1 MAQRKIILI
10 LLLML
15 GVSHW
20 LSASHIVGGNIRLT
34 KKGADK
40 EYTLSLDLFID
51 EQNSRAGDIKPTVKL
66 AIYRRKDN
74 LKMGEFELPLL
85 SQQALAVSNQ
95 ACAQLRPL
103 KLGEVLYSKDIE
115 LDADRF
121 DDPGGYYVVHGICC
135 RSGAI
140 DNISQADESGMVF
153 HLEFPSPKTLTNSSP
168 AFSVPTGEYACK
180 GQPFTFSFKATDADG
195 DQLTYAI
202 VTPYKGFTSQGIA
215 FDNQPSAAYPM
226 VSWKPGFSATNSVPG
241 APGLKVD
248 GETGQLTVTASQV
261 GLFVF
266 AVICEEFRD
275 GKWIGSVR
283 RDFQL
288 AVVDC
293 PANAPPPPVITL
305 AKAPENARIGKT
317 ATGIITSVSAC
328 QGQEITLK
336 TDASPDWSF
345 QWQRDGQDLKGDT
358 TASLV
363 IKASGNYTV
372 IKKFRN
378 TCGKPSPAQ
387 TSVNVDMSEAEK
399 LKLTASGPT
408 TFCEGKSV
416 MLKAPEGNYTYAWF
430 KDDRQ
435 FPGAKESDYQP
446 HETGEYKVQ
455 ITSATTGCI
464 VTDSVIVRVNPKPL
478 ASILPPPLKTACS
491 GDTILLKAFAKPT
504 YKYQWLNTG
513 NILEKENAASLPVTQ
528 TGHYVLTVT
537 DTNQCQSTSDEVLLQ
552 FKTAPIVTMTPLSTI
567 CENATGPL
575 LLGGQPG
582 GGAFAGLGKAAGA
595 IIDSEFDPTKT
606 GPGKFVI
613 TYTLMDPGNTCPGRT
628 QQTIEVLPA
637 PVFTAS
643 DATVRR
649 GSEVQLNKNSV
660 DSLSYYWIPSVGLS
674 SPVTARPFASPD
686 TTTTYRVRATTPQG
700 CQYTTKLTVTVITV
714 LFIPDA
720 FTPNNDGINDSWVIR
735 GINDYPDCTVEVY
748 NRWGNPV
755 FVSRGYQQPWDGR
768 SEGQDLPPAV
778 YQYVIKPGG
787 SQPHRSGSLLITR

>member
-1 MAQRKIILI
+1 MLI
-10 LLLML
+10 
-15 GVSHW
+15 GVIHW
-20 LSASHIVGGNIRLT
+20 ASASHIVGGNIRLT
-34 KKGADK
+34 VKGTPDL
-40 EYTLSLDLFID
+40 YTLSLDLFID

-66 AIYRRKDN
+66 AVFRRKDN

-85 SQQALAVSNQ
+85 RQDPLAVSNQ

-103 KLGEVLYSKDIE
+103 KLRMVVYSQDIE
-115 LDADRF
+115 LDPERF
-121 DDPGGYYVVHGICC
+121 DDPGGYYVVHGVCC

-153 HLEFPSPKTLTNSSP
+153 HLEFPSPKSLINSSP

-215 FDNQPSAAYPM
+215 FDNQPSSAYPM

-241 APGLKVD
+241 SPALKVD

-266 AVICEEFRD
+266 AVICEEFRN

-293 PANAPPPPVITL
+293 PTNTPPAPTI
-305 AKAPENARIGKT
+305 AIEKAPENARIGKAANGT
-317 ATGIITSVSAC
+317 ITSVSVC
-328 QGQEITLK
+328 QGQGVTLK
-336 TDASPDWSF
+336 TEASPAWSF
-345 QWQRDGQDLKGDT
+345 QWQRDGQNLPGDT
-358 TASLV
+358 TATLV
-363 IKASGNYTV
+363 IKESGNYTV
-372 IKKFRN
+372 IKQFRN

-387 TSVNVDMSEAEK
+387 TSVKVDMSEAEK
-399 LKLTASGPT
+399 LKLSASGPT
-408 TFCEGKSV
+408 TFCEGKSII
-416 MLKAPEGNYTYAWF
+416 LKAPEGNYAYAWF
-430 KDDRQ
+430 KDDRP
-435 FPGAKESDYQP
+435 FPGAKEPDYQP

-455 ITSATTGCI
+455 ITSITTGCV
-464 VTDSVIVRVNPKPL
+464 VTDSVLVRVKPKPQ
-478 ASILPPPLKTACS
+478 ASIVPPALTTACS
-491 GDTILLKAFAKPT
+491 GDTIRLNAITRPT
-504 YKYQWLNTG
+504 YTYQWLNTG
-513 NILEKENAASLPVTQ
+513 TVLDQQRDAVLAVTQ

-537 DTNQCQSTSDEVLLQ
+537 DTNQCQATSEEVLLQ
-552 FKTAPIVTMTPLSTI
+552 FKTAPTVTMAPLSAI
-567 CENATGPL
+567 CENATARL
-575 LLGGQPG
+575 ALSAEPG
-582 GGAFAGLGKAAGA
+582 GGTFAGLGRAARA
-595 IIDSEFDPTKT
+595 VTALEFDPSKT
-606 GPGKFVI
+606 GPGQYVI
-613 TYTLMDPGNTCPGRT
+613 TYTLTMPGNTCPGRT
-628 QQTIEVLPA
+628 QQLVVVLQAPA
-637 PVFTAS
+637 ITVA

-649 GSEVQLNKNSV
+649 GSEVQLNKNSI
-660 DSLSYYWIPSVGLS
+660 DTLSYYWTPSVGLS
-674 SPVTARPFASPD
+674 SPVAARPFASPD

-700 CQYTTKLTVTVITV
+700 CQNTARLTVTVMTP

-720 FTPNNDGINDSWVIR
+720 FTPNNDGINDNWVIR
-735 GINDYPDCTVEVY
+735 GISDYPDCRVEVY

-755 FVSRGYQQPWDGR
+755 FVSQGYQQPWDGR